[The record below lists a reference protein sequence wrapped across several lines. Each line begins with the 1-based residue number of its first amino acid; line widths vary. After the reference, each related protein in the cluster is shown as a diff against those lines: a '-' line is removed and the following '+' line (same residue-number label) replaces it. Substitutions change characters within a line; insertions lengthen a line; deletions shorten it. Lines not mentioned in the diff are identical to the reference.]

1 MPRLNNIELQKLF
14 GENLKRIREKKGL
27 SLRDVASRCDLDNSN
42 ISKIENGQF
51 NIQLSK
57 IVELAKGLNIHP
69 KELLDL
75 GIDFTEKKG

>member
-75 GIDFTEKKG
+75 AIDFTEKKG